1 GGPEDPATQ
10 GLTYFGPVNV
20 MVQTKGNMPAQQVIM
35 AAVIDSARVDYDTA
49 HLIEARYFQRLLLD
63 QVSRNM
69 MTTFFLQMNQLDAGA
84 SRPDGVEKTEVK
96 KLGIL
101 GAGVMGA
108 GIAFNAAKVGIDV
121 VLKDISQENADR
133 GKQYAA
139 TACEKN
145 RRIDAAQAQQILAR
159 IQPTAQ
165 AHDLAE
171 CDLVIE
177 AVFED
182 RGVKATVTEETEAVL
197 AESAV
202 FASNTSALPIT
213 ELAQASQRP
222 QNFIG
227 MHFFSPAEKMPLVEI
242 ITGEKTSDEA
252 LAKAFDLAQ
261 KLGKKPIVVKDS
273 PGFFTTR
280 VIGQTISQ
288 GQMMLAEGVN
298 PALIEN
304 AAAFN
309 GSPMGPLETLDN
321 ISIETAY
328 HAMKQTQAD
337 AAARGEEPETGPQ
350 AEVIRVMFEDCQRN
364 GQNKGGGF
372 YDYDDKGKKIATWPG
387 LKAVFAKEGYV
398 DIPYEDVKDR
408 LLFPQV
414 LEAIRIMEEGVLTS
428 VGDGNIGSI
437 MGIGFPP
444 HTGGVYQCVNAYG
457 VQAFAD
463 RARELADRYGAIFE
477 PPRLL
482 LDMAAEGRTF
492 A

>member
-1 GGPEDPATQ
+1 
-10 GLTYFGPVNV
+10 
-20 MVQTKGNMPAQQVIM
+20 
-35 AAVIDSARVDYDTA
+35 
-49 HLIEARYFQRLLLD
+49 
-63 QVSRNM
+63 
-69 MTTFFLQMNQLDAGA
+69 
-84 SRPDGVEKTEVK
+84 
-96 KLGIL
+96 
-101 GAGVMGA
+101 
-108 GIAFNAAKVGIDV
+108 
-121 VLKDISQENADR
+121 
-133 GKQYAA
+133 
-139 TACEKN
+139 
-145 RRIDAAQAQQILAR
+145 
-159 IQPTAQ
+159 
-165 AHDLAE
+165 
-171 CDLVIE
+171 
-177 AVFED
+177 
-182 RGVKATVTEETEAVL
+182 VTRETEAVL
-197 AESAV
+197 ADSAI
-202 FASNTSALPIT
+202 FATNTSALPIT

-222 QNFIG
+222 DNFIG
-227 MHFFSPAEKMPLVEI
+227 MHFFSPAERMPLVEI
-242 ITGEKTSDEA
+242 ITGEKTSDAA

-280 VIGQTISQ
+280 VIGQTITQ

-337 AAARGEEPETGPQ
+337 AIARGEEPETGPQ
-350 AEVIRVMFEDCQRN
+350 AEVIRVMYEDIGRK

-372 YDYDDKGKKIATWPG
+372 YDYDANGKKITTWPG
-387 LKAVFAKEGYV
+387 LKDVFAKDGYTEMPYA
-398 DIPYEDVKDR
+398 DIRDR

-414 LEAIRIMEEGVLTS
+414 LEAIRIMEEGVMTS
-428 VGDGNIGSI
+428 VADGNIGSI

-463 RARELADRYGAIFE
+463 RAKELASQYGSVFE

-482 LDMAAEGRTF
+482 LDMAAQSKTF

>member
-1 GGPEDPATQ
+1 
-10 GLTYFGPVNV
+10 
-20 MVQTKGNMPAQQVIM
+20 M
-35 AAVIDSARVDYDTA
+35 
-49 HLIEARYFQRLLLD
+49 
-63 QVSRNM
+63 
-69 MTTFFLQMNQLDAGA
+69 
-84 SRPDGVEKTEVK
+84 
-96 KLGIL
+96 
-101 GAGVMGA
+101 
-108 GIAFNAAKVGIDV
+108 
-121 VLKDISQENADR
+121 
-133 GKQYAA
+133 
-139 TACEKN
+139 
-145 RRIDAAQAQQILAR
+145 
-159 IQPTAQ
+159 
-165 AHDLAE
+165 
-171 CDLVIE
+171 IE
-177 AVFED
+177 AVYED
-182 RGVKATVTEETEAVL
+182 RGVKPTVTQEIEAVL
-197 AESAV
+197 AESAI

-222 QNFIG
+222 QNFIV
-227 MHFFSPAEKMPLVEI
+227 MHFFSPAENMPLVEI

-350 AEVIRVMFEDCQRN
+350 AEVIRVMFEECQRK

-457 VQAFAD
+457 VQAFAE
-463 RARELADRYGAIFE
+463 RAKELAAKYGEVFE
-477 PPRLL
+477 PPELL

-492 A
+492 G

>member
-1 GGPEDPATQ
+1 
-10 GLTYFGPVNV
+10 

-35 AAVIDSARVDYDTA
+35 AAVIDSARVNYDTA
-49 HLIEARYFQRLLLD
+49 HTIEARYFQRLLLD
-63 QVSRNM
+63 QVARNM

-84 SRPDGVEKTEVK
+84 SRPDGVEKTAVN

-108 GIAFNAAKVGIDV
+108 GIAFNAAKVGIEV

-139 TACEKN
+139 TACDKS
-145 RRIDAAQAQQILAR
+145 RRIDEAKAQQILAR
-159 IQPTAQ
+159 IHPTADLD
-165 AHDLAE
+165 DLAG

-182 RGVKATVTEETEAVL
+182 RGVKAAVTKEAEAVL
-197 AESAV
+197 SDSAV

-213 ELAQASQRP
+213 ELAEASVRP

-227 MHFFSPAEKMPLVEI
+227 MHFFSPAERMPLVEI
-242 ITGEKTSDEA
+242 ITGDKTSDEA

-261 KLGKKPIVVKDS
+261 LLGKKPIVVKDS

-280 VIGQTISQ
+280 VIGQTITQ

-337 AAARGEEPETGPQ
+337 AIARGEEPETGPQ
-350 AEVIRVMFEDCQRN
+350 SEVIRIMFEEIGRK
-364 GQNKGGGF
+364 GQHKGGGF
-372 YDYDDKGKKIATWPG
+372 YDYDENGVKIATWPG
-387 LKAVFAKEGYV
+387 LKQVFASDGHV
-398 DIPYEDVKDR
+398 DIPYQDVKDR

-463 RARELADRYGAIFE
+463 RAQELAAKYGEVFE
-477 PPRLL
+477 PPQLL
-482 LDMAAEGRTF
+482 LDMAAQGKTF